1 MNNWQKKARHMV
13 KTQLQA
19 RDIDDPDVIDAFI
32 KTPRHQFVP
41 DYLNDKAYT
50 DQALPIGDSATIS
63 QPYTVAKIVQL
74 AYTSSPDHQNVLD
87 IGSGSGYQAAILSHL
102 YQEVVGI
109 EIIDS
114 LVENSKEILSSL
126 DIDNV
131 TIKEGNAREKIF
143 SDNHFSAIVAAAASS
158 KLPSTWAQ
166 QLKLQGVIVC
176 PIKNQLK
183 RFIKT
188 QKGLT
193 QESFGPFAFVPLKN
207 A

>member
-13 KTQLQA
+13 KSQLKA
-19 RDIDDPDVIDAFI
+19 RDIDDPDVIDAFL

-50 DQALPIGDSATIS
+50 DQALPIGSSATIS

-74 AYTSSPDHQNVLD
+74 AYTASSDHQNVLD
-87 IGSGSGYQAAILSHL
+87 VGSGSGYQSAILSHL
-102 YQEVVGI
+102 YQKVVGI

-114 LVENSKEILSSL
+114 LVKTSRQALSSL
-126 DIDNV
+126 NIDNV
-131 TIKEGNAREKIF
+131 TIKNGNAREKLF
-143 SDNHFSAIVAAAASS
+143 PDDHFSAIVAAAASS
-158 KLPSTWAQ
+158 KLPPAWAQ
-166 QLKLQGVIVC
+166 QLKLQGVVVC

-188 QKGLT
+188 EKGLT
-193 QESFGPFAFVPLKN
+193 QESFGPFTFVPLKN
-207 A
+207 V